1 MHFLLNIYATCS
13 IGELWYLLI
22 PWCLVR
28 FGTSIASNKCVMP
41 SKFNSWQKILEDNT
55 YLQDIAN
62 FNYA

>member
-1 MHFLLNIYATCS
+1 MVFSNSLV
-13 IGELWYLLI
+13 
-22 PWCLVR
+22 LVR
-28 FGTSIASNKCVMP
+28 FGTSTASNNCVMP